1 MYRRYF
7 RILKLIA
14 NELVRYDVES
24 RGNTNAMLPVEVAA
38 ARGLF
43 NKTDMLNALNRN
55 DLDMLLTLLV
65 HTMSENE
72 FVEMDYIYSMVYAN
86 GRQISWH

>member
-14 NELVRYDVES
+14 NELVRYDIDP
-24 RGNTNAMLPVEVAA
+24 NTNAMLPIEVAK
-38 ARGLF
+38 ARGIY
-43 NKTDMLNALNRN
+43 NNTDMLNVLNRN

>member
-1 MYRRYF
+1 MYKRYF
-7 RILKLIA
+7 RILKMIA
-14 NELVRYDVES
+14 NELVRYDVEEMGNINVMLPIEVARS
-24 RGNTNAMLPVEVAA
+24 RGMS
-38 ARGLF
+38 
-43 NKTDMLNALNRN
+43 KTSMLNALNRN
-55 DLDMLLTLLV
+55 DLDMLLTLLI

>member
-1 MYRRYF
+1 M
-7 RILKLIA
+7 IA
-14 NELVRYDVES
+14 NELVRYDS
-24 RGNTNAMLPVEVAA
+24 QTRGNINAMLPVEVAH
-38 ARGLF
+38 ARGIYNNL
-43 NKTDMLNALNRN
+43 NNTDMLNALNRN
-55 DLDMLLTLLV
+55 DLDMLLTLMV